1 MQQLKETLESLVCK
15 WQMRIPE
22 RGLWPMAYEA
32 AKQKWHTAQVEAHYK
47 LLSEQLTAQQLHIST
62 LQSLLPQSP
71 LFAYPSSTDIFSA
84 MHFQLHL
91 RDVADAERIEQL
103 AVRNDS
109 ALRLAPAL
117 VDKLTTKHISAVS
130 CAVPFA
136 RSNISADASFTY
148 LSSIFIARIPR
159 VAVQRV
165 VNAVL
170 HYCETVYSEMEHR
183 FDVKH
188 ELQVCYSVH
197 QKNVHLSIVSTHSIN
212 DDCHSYIDNSRSTRP
227 VSCASTTRSRT
238 RARPPSRATAAHR
251 SPQR

>member
-1 MQQLKETLESLVCK
+1 MQQLEETLESLVCK
-15 WQMRIPE
+15 WQTRIPE
-22 RGLWPMAYEA
+22 SGLWPMAYEA
-32 AKQKWHTAQVEAHYK
+32 TKQKWHTAQVEAHHK
-47 LLSEQLTAQQLHIST
+47 LLSEQLTAQQLHMST

-71 LFAYPSSTDIFSA
+71 LIAYPSSTDIFGA
-84 MHFQLHL
+84 MHFRLHL

-103 AVRNDS
+103 AVRDDS

-117 VDKLTTKHISAVS
+117 VDKFTAEHISAVS
-130 CAVPFA
+130 CVVPFA

-159 VAVQRV
+159 VTVQRV
-165 VNAVL
+165 MDAVL

-197 QKNVHLSIVSTHSIN
+197 QKNVHLSIVPTH
-212 DDCHSYIDNSRSTRP
+212 
-227 VSCASTTRSRT
+227 
-238 RARPPSRATAAHR
+238 
-251 SPQR
+251 